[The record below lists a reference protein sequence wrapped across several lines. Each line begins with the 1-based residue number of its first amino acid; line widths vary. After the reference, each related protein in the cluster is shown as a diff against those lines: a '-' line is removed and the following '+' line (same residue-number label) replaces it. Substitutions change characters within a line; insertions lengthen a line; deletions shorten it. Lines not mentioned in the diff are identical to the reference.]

1 MRKILPLL
9 ISIFTVFG
17 SYAYEWN
24 GSIKCLPE
32 DDEILYYTTQNPWD
46 VDNEITVVCFH
57 GETEIEGIRYRVLL
71 ESNSI
76 FPLADGVGKTR
87 AYMREDAGRVYC
99 RFQVNTYG
107 ESETGKEFL
116 LYDFNLKPGDSYR
129 YELPFNDPSADIEQ
143 MPEFYENE
151 YTIRILSVE
160 EKEIYGKKRI
170 VQTIGYPDGYKFAR
184 EENRIISGIGYERD
198 GTIDNPFLDRGHQL
212 ASSWY
217 THPRFR
223 GIYDF
228 AGRCLGGTDL
238 WIERTES
245 EREFLPMLKSGR
257 VWEYEWIV
265 SKGDSYQEP
274 VRAYYRLSDAENIH
288 GVEYYPVFRSG
299 DESFASE
306 SLVGYIR
313 ENCGQVFVR
322 LTGSSR
328 IPASEKTFENIG
340 EETILYDLNLKEN
353 EKVCFSKYTR
363 FQSLIFY
370 DYQVGLSEDIIYNSE
385 PFARRYVE
393 TTACDFLEGVGPV
406 VNATLTY
413 PMIDATYYEL
423 PKKKRLYL
431 KRMWDDGELVFEGSR
446 FSGVE
451 AIDTDTDS
459 EAEYF
464 TLQGIRT
471 DAKAPGIYLRRQGS
485 KTEKI
490 VVR

>member
-1 MRKILPLL
+1 M
-9 ISIFTVFG
+9 
-17 SYAYEWN
+17 
-24 GSIKCLPE
+24 
-32 DDEILYYTTQNPWD
+32 LYYIRPNPWD

-107 ESETGKEFL
+107 ESKTEKEFL

-170 VQTIGYPDGYKFAR
+170 VQTIGYPEGYEFAR

-212 ASSWY
+212 ASLWY
-217 THPRFR
+217 THPCFE
-223 GIYDF
+223 GLYDF
-228 AGRCLGGTDL
+228 AGKRHDCEQP
-238 WIERTES
+238 WEERAAG

-265 SKGDSYQEP
+265 SKEDLNQNP
-274 VRAYYRLSDAENIH
+274 AHAYYRLSDAESIH

-299 DESFASE
+299 DESFAREVS
-306 SLVGYIR
+306 VGYIR

-322 LTGSSR
+322 LKNRSQ

-353 EKVCFSKYTR
+353 DKVCFSKYTR
-363 FQSLIFY
+363 FQSLVFY
-370 DYQVGLSEDIIYNSE
+370 DYQVGLSEDIIYDSE

-431 KRMWDDGELVFEGSR
+431 KRMWDDGELVFESSR

-451 AIDTDTDS
+451 EIAT
-459 EAEYF
+459 EADGEAQYF

-471 DAKAPGIYLRRQGS
+471 DAKAPGIYLRRQGG
-485 KTEKI
+485 KTEKVI
-490 VVR
+490 VR